1 MKRYALITEKIAA
14 VQHPDGDA
22 MVVPGHDEDY
32 TEDHPLVRAYPWMFR
47 EEGTVPEERRQRDS
61 VEIPRIERATRAPG
75 EVRDGDEI
83 KTTVVPRKAGR
94 PRRNPAGVNP
104 DGWGE

>member
-1 MKRYALITEKIAA
+1 MKRYALIKEKIAA

-22 MVVPGHDEDY
+22 MVVPGYDDDY

-47 EEGTVPEERRQRDS
+47 EEGTVPEEKRSRDS

-75 EVRDGDEI
+75 EVRDGEHA
-83 KTTVVPRKAGR
+83 TTVVPRKAGR
-94 PRRNPAGVNP
+94 PRRNPDGVKP